1 MYKKYLGYA
10 VGAMLALTMAAP
22 VLAATSGAL
31 SGDDFFGGD
40 TPGGLTPDE
49 FAESAGLSSGDLPK
63 TIASIIR
70 TALGFLGIVA
80 VVIILAGGFQW
91 MTAGGTEEKVKTAKR
106 LIIQGI
112 IGLVIILSAF
122 AIATFVIGSITSA
135 VNSA

>member
-1 MYKKYLGYA
+1 MVKKYLGYA
-10 VGAMLALTMAAP
+10 MGALLALTMAAP
-22 VLAATSGAL
+22 VLAQSSGAL
-31 SGDDFFGGD
+31 TGEDLFGGV
-40 TPGGLTPDE
+40 TSDE
-49 FAESAGLSSGDLPK
+49 FAETAGLSSGDLPR

-91 MTAGGTEEKVKTAKR
+91 MTAGGNEEKVKTAKR

-122 AIATFVIGSITSA
+122 AIASFVIGSITSA
-135 VNSA
+135 VSSA